1 MADTTLN
8 PPDIEQDEEIVSGPR
23 LTPLEF
29 PEGYIPGQ
37 YTPWMCSS
45 EPIYGPDEMGEYIS
59 AIEQMTNNVNKCDAA
74 ARIWEVLQAW
84 EAQLFRR
91 GYHFLNAGWKGWGMF
106 GGSSGTSGASILQT
120 QNAMKLFACNVYGQ
134 RHKKITALLS
144 REVPGTTVAPV
155 NDEDPMDQAASEEA
169 DKYLKVFAHQADLK
183 SAVKKAAGLFC
194 TDDRVGFLTY
204 TVADQTRWG
213 TELPNKKDVVYGETE
228 PAGVTPETE
237 LSDES
242 DSGAL
247 LDETDESSS
256 GQPDAGS
263 MGSEME
269 GGNDSDGGQGNEQPA
284 RREVT
289 FVGGKLEW
297 KVPLMA
303 DEEEEMG
310 WCRYQHEVSVNK
322 LKAQYPWIRDKIA
335 AGGNVGGMDQID
347 RLARINV
354 RLAVQASSSSGEAY
368 KNDST
373 ESVTFYRPSEYEGIE
388 DDDVR
393 KLYLETFPDGLE
405 VWHAGGN
412 MAFCRNARISKHVKF
427 IHPGPGS
434 GQNREALLT
443 NYLPL
448 QKVLNANISLIDRY
462 FRSAIPRRFAREPY
476 IDTQLLNTQANDPA
490 KITPVHIDE
499 GSLLKI
505 SDLTG
510 VETVP
515 TPNDA
520 IFQFVQWL
528 IQGGPE
534 AMDGG
539 SPAAFGEADGESDQG
554 VFKTT
559 RLKRDQALQ
568 VFSMPW
574 GALCEAICCISQ
586 QAVESAAEN
595 RIADFSASVPGE
607 KKLKIELSKLQGSV
621 LVQPESLEIPQTIA
635 EQEEALAELIGQS
648 SNVALYQQIIMDP
661 RNIGIFMRMPTL
673 AGLDSDT
680 KDNVEDQQGE
690 FEILMRSGPV
700 PNPQIGQIQ
709 QQLQAIT
716 AQIQQGQTHPEAQT
730 PEGQQMMQQLQ
741 AQAQQLQQQLQTL
754 PPNISTV
761 PVAQNTSENH
771 MIHAAITVGMM
782 RSPTGRKLKYG
793 TDEQKAIY
801 QNLSLHWEEHMQMLK
816 QLQPPKEMEF
826 KGSVTIDPSKF
837 PPQAQAEMFEAMGLQ
852 VPPFALQPED
862 QTHEITTEKEG
873 VDAQGVPV
881 KQKVSVVGKPLN

>member
-1 MADTTLN
+1 MASSTLN
-8 PPDIEQDEEIVSGPR
+8 PPQTEDEQEPTGPR
-23 LTPLEF
+23 LTPFNF
-29 PEGYIPGQ
+29 PQGYVPGRI
-37 YTPWMCSS
+37 TPWMCSP
-45 EPIYGPDEMGEYIS
+45 EPIYTEAELGDYKS
-59 AIEQMTNNVNKCDAA
+59 AIEQMTQNVNKCDAA

-84 EAQLFRR
+84 EMRLFRR
-91 GYHFLNAGWKGWGMF
+91 GYHFLNVGWKGWGMF
-106 GGSSGTSGASILQT
+106 GGSSGTSGAQSIMAAG
-120 QNAMKLFACNVYGQ
+120 NAMKLFACNVLGQ

-144 REVPGTTVAPV
+144 REVPGTTVTPV
-155 NDEDPMDQAASEEA
+155 DDEDPMDQTAQEEA
-169 DKYLKVFAHQADLK
+169 EKYLEVFLHQANLK
-183 SAVKKAAGLFC
+183 GVVKKAAGYFC

-213 TELPNKKDVVYGETE
+213 TELPNREEPVYGAPEAE
-228 PAGVTPETE
+228 GVTPETE
-237 LSDES
+237 LDG
-242 DSGAL
+242 DGGGSGEAN
-247 LDETDESSS
+247 TDDDDTGTS
-256 GQPDAGS
+256 
-263 MGSEME
+263 SEM
-269 GGNDSDGGQGNEQPA
+269 SSEQPA

-310 WCRYQHEVSVNK
+310 WCRHQHEVSVNK

-388 DDDVR
+388 DDEVR
-393 KLYLETFPDGLE
+393 SIFEEAFPDGLE

-412 MAFCRNARISKHVKF
+412 MAFCRNARMSKHVKF
-427 IHPGPGS
+427 AHPAPGD

-462 FRSAIPRRFAREPY
+462 FRAAVPRRFALEPY
-476 IDTQLLNTQANDPA
+476 IDTQQLNSQSNDPSKVTA
-490 KITPVHIDE
+490 VTGLEDKQLRIQDI
-499 GSLLKI
+499 
-505 SDLTG
+505 TG
-510 VETVP
+510 VESVP
-515 TPNDA
+515 VPNNA
-520 IFQFVQWL
+520 IFEFVQWL

-539 SPAAFGEADGESDQG
+539 SPAAFGEADGSEDQG

-574 GALCEAICCISQ
+574 GALCDAICCISQ

-595 RIADFSASVPGE
+595 RISDFSASLPGQ
-607 KKLKIELSKLQGSV
+607 KKLKIELSKLQGNV
-621 LVQPESLEIPQTIA
+621 LVQPESLEIPQTMA
-635 EQEEALAELIGQS
+635 EQEEEMAQLLEQS
-648 SNVALYQQIIMDP
+648 ANVALYQQIMMDP
-661 RNIGIFMRMPTL
+661 RNLSVFSRFPSL
-673 AGLDSDT
+673 
-680 KDNVEDQQGE
+680 KDLNIPNADQVEAQQGE

-700 PNPQIGQIQ
+700 PNPQLAPLQ

-716 AQIQQGQTHPEAQT
+716 AQIQEGQTHPEAQT
-730 PEGQQMMQQLQ
+730 PEGQQAMQMLQ
-741 AQAQQLQQQLQTL
+741 QQAQQFNQQAQSM
-754 PPNISTV
+754 PPLVSTV
-761 PVAQNTSENH
+761 PVAQDNSENH
-771 MIHAAITVGMM
+771 MIHAAITLGMLS
-782 RSPTGRKLKYG
+782 SPTGRKLKHG
-793 TDEQKAIY
+793 TSEPGANGEPAQQPIY
-801 QNLSLHWEEHMQMLK
+801 QNLKLHWSEHMAMLK

-837 PPQAQAEMFEAMGLQ
+837 PPQAQSEMFQAMGLE
-852 VPPFALQPED
+852 VPPYALQPEE
-862 QTHEITTEKEG
+862 QTHEITQEKEG

-881 KQKVSVVGKPLN
+881 KQKVSVVGKPLS

>member
-1 MADTTLN
+1 MPDPTLN
-8 PPDIEQDEEIVSGPR
+8 PDETESEPSGPT
-23 LTPLEF
+23 LTPLQF
-29 PEGYIPGQ
+29 PEGYVPGRIA
-37 YTPWMCSS
+37 PWMCSP
-45 EPIYGPDEMGEYIS
+45 EPIYGPDELGEYQS
-59 AIEQMTNNVNKCDAA
+59 AIEQMTQNVNKCDAA

-91 GYHFLNAGWKGWGMF
+91 GYHFLNAGWKGWGMY

-120 QNAMKLFACNVYGQ
+120 ANSMKLFACNVYGQ

-144 REVPGTTVAPV
+144 REVPPTTVVPV
-155 NDEDPMDQAASEEA
+155 NDEDPMDQSAQEEA
-169 DKYLKVFAHQADLK
+169 EKFLEVFLHQANLK
-183 SAVKKAAGLFC
+183 AAVTKAAGLFC
-194 TDDRVGFLTY
+194 TDGRVGFLTY

-213 TELPNKKDVVYGETE
+213 TELPNRKEAVYGAPESE
-228 PAGVTPETE
+228 GVTPETE
-237 LSDES
+237 MDDADRGMDTAGAGDSS
-242 DSGAL
+242 GVGHDSGNIPGTEG
-247 LDETDESSS
+247 DSS
-256 GQPDAGS
+256 
-263 MGSEME
+263 
-269 GGNDSDGGQGNEQPA
+269 EQPA

-322 LKAQYPWIRDKIA
+322 LKAQYPWIRSKIA

-388 DDDVR
+388 DETVR
-393 KLYLETFPDGLE
+393 ELFQQTFPDGLE

-412 MAFCRNARISKHVKF
+412 LAFCRNARMSKHVKF

-462 FRSAIPRRFAREPY
+462 FRSAVPRRFAREPY
-476 IDTQLLNTQANDPA
+476 VDTQLLNTQSNDPSKVTA
-490 KITPVHIDE
+490 VYIDE
-499 GSLLKI
+499 SSPLKI
-505 SDLTG
+505 QDITG
-510 VETVP
+510 LEAVP
-515 TPNDA
+515 TPNTA
-520 IFQFVQWL
+520 IVEFVQWL
-528 IQGGPE
+528 IAGGPE

-539 SPAAFGEADGESDQG
+539 SPAAFGEADGEADQG

-574 GALCEAICCISQ
+574 RALCEGICAISQ

-595 RIADFSASVPGE
+595 RIADFSASLPGQ
-607 KKLKIELSKLQGSV
+607 KKLKIELSKLQGNV
-621 LVQPESLEIPQTIA
+621 LVQPESLEIPQTMA
-635 EQEEALAELIGQS
+635 EQEEEMAQLLQQAGS
-648 SNVALYQQIIMDP
+648 VALYQQIMMDP
-661 RNIGIFMRMPTL
+661 RNLSVFARFPSL
-673 AGLDSDT
+673 
-680 KDNVEDQQGE
+680 KDLHIPNADQVEAQQGE

-700 PNPQIGQIQ
+700 PNPKI
-709 QQLQAIT
+709 
-716 AQIQQGQTHPEAQT
+716 AQIQEQLQKIAAQIQAGQTHPEAQT
-730 PEGQQMMQQLQ
+730 PEGQQAMQQLVQHAQQMQQMMQQL
-741 AQAQQLQQQLQTL
+741 
-754 PPNISTV
+754 PPLVSTV
-761 PVAQNTSENH
+761 PPAQDTSEVH
-771 MIHAAITVGMM
+771 VVHAAITLGMIT
-782 RSPTGRKLKYG
+782 SATGRKLKYG
-793 TDEQKAIY
+793 DEQQKAVW
-801 QNLSLHWEEHMQMLK
+801 QNLDLHWKEHMELAK
-816 QLQPPKEMEF
+816 SLAPPKEMEF
-826 KGSVTIDPSKF
+826 KGNVSIDPSKF
-837 PPQAQAEMFEAMGLQ
+837 PPDAQTEMFQAMGLQ
-852 VPPFALQPED
+852 IPPFALQTQE

-873 VDAQGVPV
+873 VDASGVPV
-881 KQKVSVVGKPLN
+881 KQKISVVGKPLN

>member
-1 MADTTLN
+1 MPDTTLN
-8 PPDIEQDEEIVSGPR
+8 PPTTEDEQAEPTGPS
-23 LTPLEF
+23 LTPIQF
-29 PEGYIPGQ
+29 PEGYVPGKVA
-37 YTPWMCSS
+37 PWMCSP
-45 EPIYGPDEMGEYIS
+45 EPIYGPDELGEYIP
-59 AIEQMTNNVNKCDAA
+59 AIDKMTQNVNKCDAA

-84 EAQLFRR
+84 EMRLFRR
-91 GYHFLNAGWKGWGMF
+91 NYQFLNVGWKGWGMF
-106 GGSSGTSGASILQT
+106 GGSSGTTGAASIMAAG
-120 QNAMKLFACNVYGQ
+120 NAMKLFSCNVLGA

-155 NDEDPMDQAASEEA
+155 DDEDPMDQAASEEA
-169 DKYLKVFAHQADLK
+169 EKFLEVFLHQANLK
-183 SAVKKAAGLFC
+183 AVVKKAAGYFC

-213 TELPNKKDVVYGETE
+213 TELPNRKEVVYGEPE
-228 PAGVTPETE
+228 SEGVTPETE
-237 LSDES
+237 MEQ
-242 DSGAL
+242 
-247 LDETDESSS
+247 E
-256 GQPDAGS
+256 S
-263 MGSEME
+263 MGEPPLELPGEGSEPE
-269 GGNDSDGGQGNEQPA
+269 GDGDDGQSSDTEEPA

-373 ESVTFYRPSEYEGIE
+373 ESVTFFRPSEYEGIE

-393 KLYLETFPDGLE
+393 GLFQQTFPDGLE

-412 MAFCRNARISKHVKF
+412 FAFCRNARMSKHVKF
-427 IHPGPGS
+427 IHPGPGD

-462 FRSAIPRRFAREPY
+462 FRSAVPRRFALEPY
-476 IDTQLLNTQANDPA
+476 IDTQLLNSQSNDPA
-490 KITPVHIDE
+490 KVTAVTGLEDKM
-499 GSLLKI
+499 LKI
-505 SDLTG
+505 ADITG
-510 VETVP
+510 VENVP
-515 TPNDA
+515 TPNNA
-520 IFQFVQWL
+520 IFEFVQWL

-539 SPAAFGEADGESDQG
+539 SPAAFGEADGSEDQG

-574 GALCEAICCISQ
+574 GALCEGICAISQ

-595 RIADFSASVPGE
+595 RIADFSASLPGQ

-621 LVQPESLEIPQTIA
+621 LVQPESLEIPQTMA
-635 EQEEALAELIGQS
+635 EQEEEMAQLLEQS
-648 SNVALYQQIIMDP
+648 SNVALYQQIMMDP
-661 RNIGIFMRMPTL
+661 RNLAIFSRFPSL
-673 AGLDSDT
+673 
-680 KDNVEDQQGE
+680 KDLNIPNADQVEAQQGE

-700 PNPQIGQIQ
+700 PNPQLAQIQ

-716 AQIQQGQTHPEAQT
+716 QQLQEGQTHPEAQT
-730 PEGQQMMQQLQ
+730 PEGQQAMQELQ
-741 AQAQQLQQQLQTL
+741 RQAQQLQQAMQTM
-754 PPNISTV
+754 PPDVSTV
-761 PVAQNTSENH
+761 PPAQDNSENH
-771 MIHAAITVGMM
+771 MIHAAITLGMLS
-782 RSPTGRKLKYG
+782 SPTGRKLKFG
-793 TDEQKAIY
+793 TDEQKAIW
-801 QNLSLHWEEHMQMLK
+801 QNLKLHWQEHMTMLK
-816 QLQPPKEMEF
+816 QLAPPKEMEF
-826 KGSVTIDPSKF
+826 KGSVSIDPSKF
-837 PPQAQAEMFEAMGLQ
+837 PPQAQAEMFQAMGLE
-852 VPPFALQPED
+852 VPPFALQPEE
-862 QTHEITTEKEG
+862 QTHEITQEKEG
-873 VDAQGVPV
+873 VDASGVPV
-881 KQKVSVVGKPLN
+881 KQKVSVVGKPLS

>member
-1 MADTTLN
+1 MPDTTLN
-8 PPDIEQDEEIVSGPR
+8 PPEQDEEIEAGPR
-23 LTPLEF
+23 LTPLQF
-29 PEGYIPGQ
+29 PDGYVPGRIA
-37 YTPWMCSS
+37 PWMCSP
-45 EPIYGPDEMGEYIS
+45 EPIYGPEELGEYIS
-59 AIEQMTNNVNKCDAA
+59 AIEQMTQNVNKCDAA

-84 EAQLFRR
+84 EMRLFRR
-91 GYHFLNAGWKGWGMF
+91 NYQFLNVGWKGWGMF
-106 GGSSGTSGASILQT
+106 GGSSGTTGAASIMAAG
-120 QNAMKLFACNVYGQ
+120 NAMKLFSCNVFGA

-155 NDEDPMDQAASEEA
+155 DDEDPMDQAAAEEA
-169 DKYLKVFAHQADLK
+169 EKFLEVFIHQANLK
-183 SAVKKAAGLFC
+183 SVVKKAAGYFC

-213 TELPNKKDVVYGETE
+213 TELPNRQEPVYGAPESE
-228 PAGVTPETE
+228 GVTPETE
-237 LSDES
+237 LDN
-242 DSGAL
+242 G
-247 LDETDESSS
+247 
-256 GQPDAGS
+256 
-263 MGSEME
+263 E
-269 GGNDSDGGQGNEQPA
+269 GGDILQRSGNGDADSDAMSDIGADTEQGEQPA

-322 LKAQYPWIRDKIA
+322 LKAQYPWVRDKIA

-373 ESVTFYRPSEYEGIE
+373 ESVTFFRPSEYEGIE
-388 DDDVR
+388 DDEIRD
-393 KLYLETFPDGLE
+393 LFNETFPDGLE

-412 MAFCRNARISKHVKF
+412 FAFCRNARMSKHVKF
-427 IHPGPGS
+427 IHPGPGD

-462 FRSAIPRRFAREPY
+462 FRSAVPRRFALEPY
-476 IDTQLLNTQANDPA
+476 INTQLLNSQSNDPA
-490 KITPVHIDE
+490 KITPVTGLEDKQLRIQD
-499 GSLLKI
+499 I
-505 SDLTG
+505 TG
-510 VETVP
+510 VENVP
-515 TPNDA
+515 TPNNA
-520 IFQFVQWL
+520 IFEFVQWL
-528 IQGGPE
+528 ISGGPE

-539 SPAAFGEADGESDQG
+539 SPAAFGEADGSEDQG

-574 GALCEAICCISQ
+574 GALCDGICTISQ

-595 RIADFSASVPGE
+595 RIADFSASLPGQ
-607 KKLKIELSKLQGSV
+607 KKLKIELSKLQGNV
-621 LVQPESLEIPQTIA
+621 LVQPESLEIPQTMA
-635 EQEEALAELIGQS
+635 EQEEQLADLIGQS
-648 SNVALYQQIIMDP
+648 QNVALYQQIIMDP

-673 AGLDSDT
+673 SGLDCET

-690 FEILMRSGPV
+690 FEILMRSGPI
-700 PNPQIGQIQ
+700 PNPQLQPLVD
-709 QQLQAIT
+709 QLKAIM
-716 AQIQQGQTHPEAQT
+716 AQVSEGLTHPEAQT
-730 PEGQQMMQQLQ
+730 PEGQQAMQALQ
-741 AQAQQLQQQLQTL
+741 QQGQQLQTQIQSM
-754 PPNISTV
+754 PPLVSTV
-761 PVAQNTSENH
+761 PVAQDTSENH
-771 MIHAAITVGMM
+771 MIHAAVTVGMM

-793 TDEQKAIY
+793 TDEQKAIF
-801 QNLSLHWEEHMQMLK
+801 QNFDLHWKEHMQMLK
-816 QLQPPKEMEF
+816 ALQPPKEMEF
-826 KGSVTIDPSKF
+826 KGSVSIDPSKF
-837 PPQAQAEMFEAMGLQ
+837 PPDAQTKMFESMGLEI
-852 VPPFALQPED
+852 PPFALQPQD
-862 QTHEITTEKEG
+862 QTHEITQEKEG

-881 KQKVSVVGKPLN
+881 KQKVSVVGKPLT

>member
-1 MADTTLN
+1 MPDTTMN
-8 PPDIEQDEEIVSGPR
+8 ADETEEQDEPTGPR
-23 LTPLEF
+23 LTPLQF
-29 PEGYIPGQ
+29 PKGYVPGKIA
-37 YTPWMCSS
+37 PWMCSP
-45 EPIYGPDEMGEYIS
+45 EPIYGPDELGEYIS
-59 AIEQMTNNVNKCDAA
+59 AIDQMTQNVNKCDAA

-84 EAQLFRR
+84 EMRLFRR
-91 GYHFLNAGWKGWGMF
+91 NYQFLNVGWKGWGMF
-106 GGSSGTSGASILQT
+106 GGSSGTSGAASIMAAG
-120 QNAMKLFACNVYGQ
+120 NAMKLFSCNVFGQ

-155 NDEDPMDQAASEEA
+155 DDEDPMDQAASEEA
-169 DKYLKVFAHQADLK
+169 EKFLEVFIHQANLK
-183 SAVKKAAGLFC
+183 AVVKKAAGYFC

-213 TELPNKKDVVYGETE
+213 TELPNRKEVAYGEPE
-228 PAGVTPETE
+228 SEGVTPETE
-237 LSDES
+237 LD
-242 DSGAL
+242 
-247 LDETDESSS
+247 
-256 GQPDAGS
+256 DAAEEDTGS
-263 MGSEME
+263 MEESGPSADPKDT
-269 GGNDSDGGQGNEQPA
+269 GEQPA

-310 WCRYQHEVSVNK
+310 WCRYQHEVSVSK

-373 ESVTFYRPSEYEGIE
+373 ESVTFYRPSEFEGIE
-388 DDDVR
+388 DDEIRD
-393 KLYLETFPDGLE
+393 LFNEAFPDGLE

-412 MAFCRNARISKHVKF
+412 MAFCRNARMSKHVKF
-427 IHPGPGS
+427 VHPGPGD

-462 FRSAIPRRFAREPY
+462 FRSAVPRRFALEPY
-476 IDTQLLNTQANDPA
+476 IDTQLLNSQSNDPA
-490 KITPVHIDE
+490 KITPVTGLEDKQLRIQD
-499 GSLLKI
+499 I
-505 SDLTG
+505 TG
-510 VETVP
+510 VENVP
-515 TPNDA
+515 SPNTA
-520 IFQFVQWL
+520 IFEFVQWL
-528 IQGGPE
+528 ISGGPE

-574 GALCEAICCISQ
+574 GALCEGVCAISQ

-595 RIADFSASVPGE
+595 RIADFSASLPGQ
-607 KKLKIELSKLQGSV
+607 KRLKIELSKLQGNV
-621 LVQPESLEIPQTIA
+621 LVQPESLEIPQTMA
-635 EQEEALAELIGQS
+635 EQEEAMASLLEQS
-648 SNVALYQQIIMDP
+648 SNVALYQQIVSDP
-661 RNIGIFMRMPTL
+661 RNLSIIMRMPTL
-673 AGLDSDT
+673 SNLENEA
-680 KDNVEDQQGE
+680 KDQVEAQQGE

-700 PNPQIGQIQ
+700 PNPQLAPLADQLKAIMAQLSAGQ
-709 QQLQAIT
+709 A
-716 AQIQQGQTHPEAQT
+716 HPEAQT
-730 PEGQQMMQQLQ
+730 PQGVQAMQALEQR
-741 AQAQQLQQQLQTL
+741 AQAT
-754 PPNISTV
+754 PPLVSTV
-761 PVAQNTSENH
+761 PVAQTTKENH
-771 MIHAAITVGMM
+771 AIHAAVTLGMM
-782 RSPTGRKLKYG
+782 TSPTGRKLKYG
-793 TDEQKAIY
+793 NDKQKAIY
-801 QNLSLHWEEHMQMLK
+801 QNFDLHWNEHMAMLK

-837 PPQAQAEMFEAMGLQ
+837 PPQAQSEMFQAMGLE

-881 KQKVSVVGKPLN
+881 KQKVSVVGKPLS